1 MADMQTLLDL
11 AGKGQNLG
19 VNPNGSMIDRI
30 APQPLKQQSVAN
42 AASTKQAELSQKV
55 EQPIDYY
62 KVAAGAGT
70 DVGLL
75 GQKGPEYDLRTMT
88 PAELQEKYGY
98 ATTID
103 MLANKLTAKQNY
115 RNDQE
120 APRSGMEMLTDTAL
134 AVESGV
140 MGGIGGLS
148 SWALSGVA
156 PEASVAIAEGTN
168 RATDFLNDFTSD
180 TAKGAL
186 RASETRSGLSYAD
199 NEYMRQAESE
209 AGASDTVASLRK
221 FGRDTVDAAES
232 LGNSDTAFAQGTS
245 QAVGSFVSGGPLAKA
260 LRAGGALVVGGEKSL
275 NLAKTLGALDKANG
289 VTSTARGINAVN
301 KVGDF
306 LTWPAVTAALEGG
319 GAYTGVVNEINNL
332 SYAELAKTSPVYQ
345 AKLAELLKSKK
356 YSLSDAQ
363 AMAKEFAVVDTAQ
376 TAAMRQ
382 APIAAAL
389 GMVTKYGEKPFKAP
403 SVRDGLKN
411 VLVKEPLEESTQ
423 GLTGQLNQNL
433 AIQQN
438 IDKETDLSKGVG
450 RQFVEGA
457 AYGLSAAGVSQAPS
471 IATLGAINTGISA
484 YNATRGLLAKSGS
497 IGNLILDKADAY
509 LAAREK
515 DSPIAEETLAEM
527 STVAASGG
535 IDQIESA
542 VNAAIDASSSST
554 EEKVKT
560 KEYMASLVKAFKL
573 DPKELEAFPDN
584 LKADI
589 DPANGRVVAVQQL
602 ARKVQTLTGPEQLE
616 AAASMYA
623 LMDTMHGVQYSD
635 PEALSS
641 LSEDDPTRQELSH
654 YEQVITNILNTP
666 SIKTALLKLAEQG
679 KAVEE
684 AAPQII
690 ENNAIQS
697 PEAQAIL
704 QSTLAIASVS
714 PEHGNVETINNLLK
728 HSDEKRLNLTAE
740 QRATLSNSIE
750 LIKARQAIERGISAG
765 GLSRLQDVVS
775 EQVIG
780 SNDGARKGQWPSLVQ
795 HTKQIIDAMHSKNK
809 DLATERIAELGLFLQ
824 HMENKVKAANKHFEE
839 RNSDK
844 PPKYVPYQVLMPITR
859 EWGSSENN
867 PKANHKG
874 MFVNTKSEASFD
886 LVQSAALERDIVAG
900 VFNNFTKAF
909 PTLGI
914 KAIKPTPLNPELV
927 GVPSELVK
935 KFNPNVVKPTGGS
948 LVDKLNASLQ
958 PTTPVVASPV
968 VPTDTKTLTP
978 LEQAVELGI
987 DQIAKKIYEDGGTI
1001 FDIITKLGDKLSEES
1016 FPTEKAKIKFLGDV
1030 LEAMGAV
1037 APYTAP
1043 INTLSKEYAEF
1054 AERAINWLNK
1064 NKDKLSEKGIQTL
1077 ADLQNNPTN
1086 EEVSNIRKDFKN
1098 ADMLQAV
1105 TETPADVA
1113 SEEVTPTVVVK
1124 KVTKKAKVNPP
1135 APAVETKAEPK
1146 KAKTP
1151 ESTPPV
1157 EVIAPVAPVVPVI
1170 KAPEKPIRKEGLNDG
1185 QKVAYEKA
1193 ISFYNS
1199 DKKTFS
1205 IAGPAGSGKTFL
1217 VTSVINAL
1225 RKANAGMKIVL
1236 SSPTHRANTVT
1247 RVKNPNDTVK
1257 TLHVLLGLRPNV
1269 DLSKFNAKDVQFNQ
1283 GSELDDKFPNN
1294 ALIIVDE
1301 SSMIND
1307 ELYAFL
1313 MEKVNAANGT
1323 KIIFLGDNAQLAPVN
1338 QLTPSKAL
1346 TSTDDGAVLTEI
1358 MRTEDPALLD
1368 ESTAVRE
1375 SGSFTYKSDMKD
1387 GKGVSFT
1394 NSAKSFV
1401 ELAINMFGSPAF
1413 KTNPLLVRVV
1423 AFTNNRVEKFNEVIR
1438 LGLFGENPPSYVVGE
1453 LLMGYSS
1460 FGKAIQKDGLTPV
1473 ANGVDYIVQEL
1484 VSSKVETIFGVDV
1497 TIETIKI
1504 KDIFGLEDAQTIK
1517 ILSPKTPKETV
1528 KELGLAAAAVIKRAQ
1543 KDRQVWKR
1551 EFYPVTDTYA
1561 FPFDIEYG
1569 RGKDGKPL
1577 VAMKSTL
1584 QYGYAHTIHKSQGGT
1599 YTYAMVDDQD
1609 IEASRASPSD
1619 KQKLRYVGLT
1629 RAQQGTY
1636 VYTSATL
1643 ANSLGKK
1650 AVAPNLAVAPETT
1663 TPATPATTTTPT
1675 TPAAEEDG
1683 AVAPT
1688 KKPVEQLTADDWSAI
1703 IGYIEG
1709 PARPD
1714 APHETHDTDTFR
1726 LLKKM
1731 VIKII
1736 KDGVKNGTPRERII
1750 QQIEGVTKGGIKT
1763 SAMNN
1768 IHSLLDAQTVNASAP
1783 AVEAA
1788 VSTEDTYTRESL
1800 KKLSVDELKA
1810 IATTLGLEFKPKVT
1824 ANRLIKDILVEQ
1836 AKLEKEEEAFDALI
1850 DAAPSLQT
1858 FQRGDP
1864 DLTEEQRKQL
1874 AVVYQIRYETAM
1886 ENPIAWEIP
1895 QNDSVIEIKET
1906 TSSQYGPR
1914 TTINARSAGVTIAV
1928 AIDYTSSGELLTAS
1942 AANNKYIAIP
1952 YDGMDI
1958 PTAAEAIIKKLV
1970 QQDSTTLN
1978 VAGNSIFTFNSHNPK
1993 NPITQKE
2000 INQYIFSVI
2009 KLVHETIPLTKI
2021 VSGGQTGADIAG
2033 AIAAAALGIPAVIT
2047 FPKGFRQRNSYMG
2060 KDGKYAY
2067 KDVYRQSREDIREQ
2081 IIDGATELVE
2091 PPFIDLTTVLENAKF
2106 AKGQRDS
2113 VVLEGS
2119 AENTGA
2125 LSEAEILEGRTSQV
2139 KIAVLRNTVKG
2150 KYSIKSLYPNLVT
2163 HVPNMMI
2170 DTFGLPK
2177 GEQEPNRIFGSEAPI
2192 SIVTDALATVGGLDT
2207 LVGKELNQ
2215 SLTPELIAA
2224 YDSLLTVHPDAVAI
2238 MDKAILSP
2246 EDKQLNT
2253 AVTKLTYKAK
2263 KTPQEQA
2270 QLLSLKAQQ
2279 QLIKDKRTL
2288 NPDDVLKV
2296 LNIGGLMAAMQVNL
2310 NNYLNQPF
2318 NPKWPDTILSF
2329 FKDNKRQLN
2338 RTNEGKVL
2346 NLVVANGDTYTYD
2359 QGLLESAALAAM
2371 QWLIT
2376 ASSYESIMDDAAIE
2390 SYTGV
2395 SSEELSG
2402 NKAIAIQEGLSLT
2415 VAKNSLTTKI
2425 KKYWGFTSD
2434 NDADLAY
2441 QDGIAEAMASEIL
2454 RGFIDIRL
2462 VAVNRIRLD
2471 QADGMRTPKD
2481 IDRFIITDFGDTLAG
2496 FPTAIDSAVLI
2507 EKDDVFFL
2515 DGDIPPVAKTQMNN
2529 PDVANSTDQLLAI
2542 EGENNTPYTMN
2553 VPVFNFFVAIGES
2566 GFRDAFGEGDTE
2578 NRAMNVNDR
2587 MSAESVNKA
2596 ASKMYKH
2603 MLNMATQLDNIAN
2616 TTGKGIADV
2625 EIRYGHNSSSVNRL
2639 QQLGAYTP
2647 QSNKGIRELF
2657 LPTKSNLD
2665 LSGKNTIHT
2674 LAFHLGV
2681 AQALGIKVQKGT
2693 QEEAYTAVRELLSG
2707 PLAPALTL
2715 VQDWVNEND
2724 LSKSAMDKV
2733 PTSFDVSKLITTFKE
2748 ANTELSVVGVHALI
2762 EFARLQNIKDKSNFT
2777 TQLYVEADGVT
2788 NGPIN
2793 AMMLM
2798 TTGEF
2803 TEGFLEA
2810 VSRGGISFGEA
2821 RPMSMMP
2828 KVDMYE
2834 TSTINTLPA
2843 LTSRIGLFNG
2853 MKGGKALVKNVE
2865 AVLRLLNLTMADISY
2880 APNLENNGTGTLTL
2894 KRGAAKNPL
2903 TITIYGS
2910 SAAGIASKIVGI
2922 LIKEVY
2928 ASMSEAAQ
2936 REARAKEEGII
2947 LSKAEAYFPNDKNAD
2962 AKFRELTMTLGMLSS
2977 SEIIFNKRDKTYF
2990 LKDLPIAVTPIDS
3003 FEKFTFSYAEIK
3015 AIKANLLYA
3024 YVEPMVQGIEETVG
3038 KELIETTVLLRTG
3051 VQAQS
3056 VIYAAMYK
3064 QAIDDVIAERLVN
3077 DPTFKKGD
3085 FLSKNDLAAI
3095 NQKLKKFAPLLES
3108 DMHNFLVTKSKE
3120 LETESHSYS
3129 RALNGT
3135 MRTAPNLHIPADAGV
3150 AAVAYLTIGMGDGAM
3165 MVLLAKDGSVTGTLK
3180 VFDGMN
3186 MPLDKL
3192 HDYSLKANEAVY
3204 ESYKGNPLREA
3215 GKSLSLFLEQKDEIR
3230 DFLVDEKKRIDADSL
3245 KNNNPDSSSIPSTT
3259 NRVYSVI
3266 ERYTEE
3272 DSDLPI
3278 IEQVLDGLF
3287 TILYEMTGAA
3297 KSIDARHK
3305 AMRELSMAVDQMASV
3320 GSAYSNGVTGITS
3333 ETPRSVVVEKLNE
3346 RYKHHMAMPFDLFSE
3361 PENNNEEDA
3370 QEEVAPIT
3378 ATAITDISVP
3388 TKSGARLLNWNNVKN
3403 LAKSLGLTPE
3413 QKAIYDQITRAFGK
3427 SEYKVISGTFAEIAQ
3442 YQKDNNLKGIDPSE
3456 ASTTHG
3462 YISVG
3467 DQTIYLINPTAE
3479 TLVHELI
3486 HAATYNIVLAH
3497 YMGKPNNPEATAA
3510 ILDMEK
3516 LMSEFMAVSP
3526 DSLSNGKE
3534 RQAFESAQATIENY
3548 QNQFSQEGDAAALNE
3563 FMAWS
3568 LANSEIASRL
3578 KSSKTQQ
3585 DLRTVKNGKIRTL
3598 AKDAVK
3604 KIKEMIW
3611 GKKRAIPVG
3620 MDMLSNIQ
3628 FNTAILVHLQQDM
3641 GSMVQSALLQH
3652 AVKGSSDRLTQ
3663 VRIAMQQKVGM
3674 HIKAA
3679 NTSALTAQSPE
3690 IMNALIQATNH
3701 ALDVAAE
3708 FPMTPSEQSTFV
3720 SYVYAMATQ
3729 AQIDPSIMVK
3739 AQELYSHVGKTLQ
3752 VSDFMPENPQDRDAA
3767 YYEATQKFNIIMG
3780 KTFRKYDATGRSSI
3794 LPTFIALATVNE
3806 DFRKILGNM
3815 KTPKYIKDTSK
3826 TMDGVLDNF
3835 GNYAMDQLSGYLS
3848 GTTNSVNV
3856 QQAIDAL
3863 NFKLYENAIEEQ
3875 SYLETIGDQ
3884 IGGKV
3889 DTVNDIIVGKMAEAA
3904 EYGFNLGN
3912 KLTSTNTLAGKAS
3925 GALVKMVSALISEQ
3939 KGDVVAQ
3946 SVISLINKGKINKTI
3961 HELVNEMI
3969 GRTEDNASI
3978 YDLNKIIKSTVHQI
3992 RQQFREEVPQI
4003 IADKFSRTLKAKE
4016 WTALYRGLGKT
4027 DIAVLLGSM
4036 DIKSLVNLLSNQS
4049 ALDLYIKDL
4058 EQLISAKDM
4067 ANWPT
4072 HQKKMMQLANYMNTK
4087 NPGNFLLRNAE
4098 AIAYL
4103 AGMPK
4108 LGSWRSP
4115 TQDTI
4120 GEMDNLISL
4129 YAFIS
4134 LKKGDKDSLVSLLK
4148 SETKGIEYSLNY
4160 LKGQR
4165 DGELSKVQSGKARM
4179 NHYKGDMPSTPQQ
4192 GMSLIVAKDSDFTS
4206 LTTRGYSRIGSYTGS
4221 TLDPRKVSYGYYFS
4235 PFPAKMAFSQG
4246 MMQNIKHTISGV
4258 DDTYGFSTDMVAGR
4272 ITEPALVKAITKRIL
4287 KDPSL
4292 VEQFM
4297 PIFDDA
4303 KNVFAYER
4311 SFDPKMMAKLNKSEH
4326 LAKMIAIWR
4335 GRQVEEKMSQTLN
4348 EGLIT
4353 KLHEKYQSDTKASI
4367 DKKAEYVNLLDPKSL
4382 DVIERDAVSLFS
4394 DTTLNFIKNTYGEE
4408 EFWVRKDML
4417 KDVIGFRNASLTD
4430 PLTGSALMTK
4440 ETQDTIRR
4448 VLIGFFGVDIY
4459 NKILHT
4465 EQFLQ
4470 NAFSEVRTNIVV
4482 KSVIVPVA
4490 NMISNVYQLI
4500 SRGVPL
4506 KTIARQMPKKLLEIE
4521 YYTKSRLRQVELE
4534 ADLRAIGDDM
4544 IKGRR
4549 ISAEL
4554 RTITDSFSR
4563 LSIWPLIQAGEFST
4577 VADVGNTADDL
4588 ELSSGKYSQWFE
4600 KQLEKAPDGVRTMAR
4615 YGYVARDTSL
4625 FQGLQKA
4632 VQYGDFIAKAVLY
4645 DDLTE
4650 RKKLTSAEALGRITD
4665 EFINYDRLA
4674 GRTRAAYENM
4684 GMTWFLNYKIRIAK
4698 IALSTL
4704 RNNPLHALIAGAA
4717 PMPMGIGTPIMDNIF
4732 SKAMEDT
4739 LGYSL
4744 GPSMAL
4750 HAASLNPWVNLT
4762 D

>member
-1135 APAVETKAEPK
+1135 APAVE
-1146 KAKTP
+1146 
-1151 ESTPPV
+1151 
-1157 EVIAPVAPVVPVI
+1157 
-1170 KAPEKPIRKEGLNDG
+1170 
-1185 QKVAYEKA
+1185 
-1193 ISFYNS
+1193 
-1199 DKKTFS
+1199 
-1205 IAGPAGSGKTFL
+1205 
-1217 VTSVINAL
+1217 
-1225 RKANAGMKIVL
+1225 
-1236 SSPTHRANTVT
+1236 
-1247 RVKNPNDTVK
+1247 
-1257 TLHVLLGLRPNV
+1257 
-1269 DLSKFNAKDVQFNQ
+1269 
-1283 GSELDDKFPNN
+1283 
-1294 ALIIVDE
+1294 
-1301 SSMIND
+1301 
-1307 ELYAFL
+1307 
-1313 MEKVNAANGT
+1313 
-1323 KIIFLGDNAQLAPVN
+1323 
-1338 QLTPSKAL
+1338 
-1346 TSTDDGAVLTEI
+1346 
-1358 MRTEDPALLD
+1358 
-1368 ESTAVRE
+1368 
-1375 SGSFTYKSDMKD
+1375 
-1387 GKGVSFT
+1387 
-1394 NSAKSFV
+1394 
-1401 ELAINMFGSPAF
+1401 
-1413 KTNPLLVRVV
+1413 
-1423 AFTNNRVEKFNEVIR
+1423 
-1438 LGLFGENPPSYVVGE
+1438 
-1453 LLMGYSS
+1453 
-1460 FGKAIQKDGLTPV
+1460 
-1473 ANGVDYIVQEL
+1473 
-1484 VSSKVETIFGVDV
+1484 
-1497 TIETIKI
+1497 
-1504 KDIFGLEDAQTIK
+1504 
-1517 ILSPKTPKETV
+1517 
-1528 KELGLAAAAVIKRAQ
+1528 
-1543 KDRQVWKR
+1543 
-1551 EFYPVTDTYA
+1551 
-1561 FPFDIEYG
+1561 
-1569 RGKDGKPL
+1569 
-1577 VAMKSTL
+1577 
-1584 QYGYAHTIHKSQGGT
+1584 
-1599 YTYAMVDDQD
+1599 
-1609 IEASRASPSD
+1609 
-1619 KQKLRYVGLT
+1619 
-1629 RAQQGTY
+1629 
-1636 VYTSATL
+1636 
-1643 ANSLGKK
+1643 
-1650 AVAPNLAVAPETT
+1650 
-1663 TPATPATTTTPT
+1663 
-1675 TPAAEEDG
+1675 
-1683 AVAPT
+1683 
-1688 KKPVEQLTADDWSAI
+1688 
-1703 IGYIEG
+1703 
-1709 PARPD
+1709 
-1714 APHETHDTDTFR
+1714 
-1726 LLKKM
+1726 
-1731 VIKII
+1731 
-1736 KDGVKNGTPRERII
+1736 
-1750 QQIEGVTKGGIKT
+1750 
-1763 SAMNN
+1763 
-1768 IHSLLDAQTVNASAP
+1768 
-1783 AVEAA
+1783 AA

-2733 PTSFDVSKLITTFKE
+2733 PTSFDVSKLITAFKE

-2977 SEIIFNKRDKTYF
+2977 SEIVFNKRDKTYF

-3259 NRVYSVI
+3259 NLVHSVI

-3413 QKAIYDQITRAFGK
+3413 QKAIYDQITRTFGK

-3456 ASTTHG
+3456 ASTTYG

-4367 DKKAEYVNLLDPKSL
+4367 DKKAEYVNLLDPESL

-4490 NMISNVYQLI
+4490 NMISNIYQLI

-4739 LGYSL
+4739 LGHSL